1 MNRAPHR
8 TARRARHLRFQIMVQ
23 RVIRSLPRDVRALI
37 DDVSIVVQEQPT
49 EDQRRELLKHPYYE
63 LFGLYQGIPHTRRTS
78 GYSLVAPDKITIFS
92 GPLSRRYRTRPALER
107 QIRITVLHE
116 LGHHLGYDE
125 LGLERIGLA

>member
-1 MNRAPHR
+1 
-8 TARRARHLRFQIMVQ
+8 MVQ